1 MPDTGKYSHLINF
14 DGTMFVKVGGDSNL
28 QLFYLHY
35 ILKCEISLNLKDN
48 LDFKVMMIAF
58 SQN

>member
-28 QLFYLHY
+28 KLFSSVKYLL
-35 ILKCEISLNLKDN
+35 I
-48 LDFKVMMIAF
+48 
-58 SQN
+58 